1 MGGEG
6 RRKFLQYKSRFDVF
20 ERFGQVGAPV
30 IVKSQRANLRLS
42 SRRALECSLIA
53 TLLMIILAF
62 RYWPVYERPSATQL
76 ITQEIVQ
83 LEDIEQTRQEKVR
96 PPPPRPVIPIEVPS
110 DELLDDVTI
119 ASTEIDLAEEL
130 APPAPDS
137 LSDEERYFVVV
148 EELPQIIG
156 GMEELQKYLVY
167 PQLAL
172 RAGLEGTVFVQA
184 YVDERGRVQKTE
196 VIRGLGVGLD
206 EAAQRAVEKL
216 KFIPG
221 RQRGK
226 PRKVLV
232 SIPVKFRIISGKRRT
247 G

>member
-1 MGGEG
+1 M
-6 RRKFLQYKSRFDVF
+6 
-20 ERFGQVGAPV
+20 
-30 IVKSQRANLRLS
+30 
-42 SRRALECSLIA
+42 
-53 TLLMIILAF
+53 
-62 RYWPVYERPSATQL
+62 
-76 ITQEIVQ
+76 
-83 LEDIEQTRQEKVR
+83 
-96 PPPPRPVIPIEVPS
+96 
-110 DELLDDVTI
+110 
-119 ASTEIDLAEEL
+119 
-130 APPAPDS
+130 
-137 LSDEERYFVVV
+137 V